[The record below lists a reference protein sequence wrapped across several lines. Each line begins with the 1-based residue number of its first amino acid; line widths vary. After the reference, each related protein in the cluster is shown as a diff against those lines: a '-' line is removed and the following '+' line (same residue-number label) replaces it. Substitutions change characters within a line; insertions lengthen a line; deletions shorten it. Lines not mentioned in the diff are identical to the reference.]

1 MRVSKRVMSLGT
13 ESAFEVL
20 AQVEQ
25 LEKQGRNVI
34 NLSIGQPDF
43 KTSENIVEA
52 AVKALRDGMHGYTPA
67 PGIEA
72 LREAVS
78 QKYLSDHEISLDPNN
93 VLITPGG
100 KPVIFFAVFM
110 FGHDDGEILYPDPGF
125 PIYESVINFSGA
137 RAVPYALSEKKDFS
151 ITADAILNRITPKT
165 KLLILN
171 SPHNPTG
178 SVSSKKEIE
187 KLIAG
192 LLHYPNIGIL
202 SDEIYSKIHFDNLM
216 PNSMIQ
222 FPEIRERTII
232 LDGWS
237 KSYAMT
243 GWRLGYSIWP
253 KNLIEKAIR
262 FAINTH
268 SCVNGFVQMA
278 GVEALNGSQDDLKNM
293 ITIFRK
299 RRDVIVS
306 GLNSIRNISCVNPK
320 GAFYVFPNIKE
331 TGKNSLTLQNDLLNQ
346 EGVALLA
353 GSSFGS
359 NGEGYL
365 RLSYANSMEN
375 IEIAL
380 DRMKNYFE
388 NPSKK

>member
-1 MRVSKRVMSLGT
+1 MRVSKRVMGLGT

-20 AQVEQ
+20 ARVGQ
-25 LEKQGRNVI
+25 LEKQGRNII

-67 PGIEA
+67 PGIKA

-78 QKYLSDHEISLDPNN
+78 EKYLLEHQISVDPNN

-100 KPVIFFAVFM
+100 KPVIFFVVLM
-110 FGHDDGEILYPDPGF
+110 FGDDDSEILYPDPGF
-125 PIYESVINFSGA
+125 PIYESVINCSGA
-137 RAVPYALSEKKDFS
+137 RAISYPLSEREGFS
-151 ITADAILNRITPKT
+151 ITADEILDRITSKT

-178 SVSSKKEIE
+178 AVSSKKEIK

-192 LLHYPNIGIL
+192 LINYPNIGIL
-202 SDEIYSKIHFDNLM
+202 SDEIYSKIYFDNLTHA
-216 PNSMIQ
+216 SLIQ

-253 KNLIEKAIR
+253 KTLIENATR

-278 GVEALNGSQDDLKNM
+278 GLEALNGSQDYLKNM
-293 ITIFRK
+293 IVTFRK
-299 RRDVIVS
+299 RRDVIVN

-320 GAFYVFPNIKE
+320 GAFYVFPNIRK
-331 TGKNSLTLQNDLLNQ
+331 TCKNSLALQDDLLNQ
-346 EGVALLA
+346 EGIALLA

-359 NGEGYL
+359 KGEGYL

-380 DRMKNYFE
+380 ERMKSYFD
-388 NPSKK
+388 NLSK

>member
-1 MRVSKRVMSLGT
+1 
-13 ESAFEVL
+13 
-20 AQVEQ
+20 
-25 LEKQGRNVI
+25 
-34 NLSIGQPDF
+34 
-43 KTSENIVEA
+43 
-52 AVKALRDGMHGYTPA
+52 
-67 PGIEA
+67 
-72 LREAVS
+72 
-78 QKYLSDHEISLDPNN
+78 
-93 VLITPGG
+93 
-100 KPVIFFAVFM
+100 M
-110 FGHDDGEILYPDPGF
+110 FGDDDSEILYPDPGF
-125 PIYESVINFSGA
+125 PIYESVINCSGA
-137 RAVPYALSEKKDFS
+137 RAISYPLSEREGFS
-151 ITADAILNRITPKT
+151 ITADEILDRITSKT

-178 SVSSKKEIE
+178 AVSSKKEIK

-192 LLHYPNIGIL
+192 LINYPNIGIL
-202 SDEIYSKIHFDNLM
+202 SDEIYSKIYFDNLTHA
-216 PNSMIQ
+216 SLIQ

-253 KNLIEKAIR
+253 KTLIENATR

-278 GVEALNGSQDDLKNM
+278 GLEALNGSQDYLKNM
-293 ITIFRK
+293 IVTFRK
-299 RRDVIVS
+299 RRDVIVN

-320 GAFYVFPNIKE
+320 GAFYVFPNIRK
-331 TGKNSLTLQNDLLNQ
+331 TCKNSLALQDDLLNQ
-346 EGVALLA
+346 EGIALLA

-359 NGEGYL
+359 KGEGYL

-380 DRMKNYFE
+380 ERMKSYFD
-388 NPSKK
+388 NLSK